1 MNLYYENHLGKRIH
15 FYRSPYILTNHSF
28 FDWLLSFTT
37 VNNKTSGYVFKP
49 SEADFTV
56 RLMPLAKTQNLREA
70 MFAELYDEM
79 VEVFSADA
87 SEPGKLWTDGGEY
100 LSCRVISS
108 KKSKWNIPRDVT
120 VVCRISVDSPTWKKP
135 EAYEISFTEE
145 TEYGYLDYPHG
156 YNYDYKGT
164 LLGYTELTND
174 STEASD
180 YIMTISGPITNPKVV
195 VNGIDVGA
203 NVSVGSTE
211 RLVIDTAEQTVYIY
225 GPGISKNVFNKRLKG
240 TQSMF
245 TKLPS
250 GKVAVIWSGLFDFNF
265 EIIRERREPSWT

>member
-120 VVCRISVDSPTWKKP
+120 VVCRISVDSPTWKRS
-135 EAYEISFTEE
+135 ETEQISFSAD
-145 TEYGYLDYPHG
+145 TEYKYLDYPYG
-156 YNYDYKGT
+156 YAYDYKGT
-164 LLGYTELTND
+164 LTGYTEIAND
-174 STEASD
+174 GTENSD
-180 YIMTISGPITNPKVV
+180 FVMTVYGPAVNPKVI
-195 VNGIDVGA
+195 VNGIEVGA
-203 NVSVGSTE
+203 NVVIGE
-211 RLVIDTAEQTVYIY
+211 AEQLVISTSAQTVAVLS
-225 GPGISKNVFNKRLKG
+225 GSAQKNAFNKRFKG

-245 TKLPS
+245 TKLPP
-250 GKVAVIWSGLFDFNF
+250 GTVTIMWSGLFKFDL